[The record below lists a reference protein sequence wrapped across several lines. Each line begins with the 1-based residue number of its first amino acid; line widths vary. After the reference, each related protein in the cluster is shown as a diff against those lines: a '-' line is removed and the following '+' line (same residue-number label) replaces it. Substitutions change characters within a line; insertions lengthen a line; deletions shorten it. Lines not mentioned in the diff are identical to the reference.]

1 MSTGGICET
10 LALGTVQLGMP
21 YGILRTEPPP
31 ESTVAELLEV
41 AWRKGIRYFDTAEA
55 YGDSEE
61 LLGTHLPARRFAD
74 ARIITKLHPH
84 ASEETGLEIERR
96 LERSLARLGRR
107 GLWALLLHRDRM
119 FERWDDGLG
128 EVLQRWRADGLIR
141 HLGVSAESFQR
152 LPAPVADDELD
163 VIQLPANVFDRRA
176 VDSGLWERAR
186 RAGKRVFVRSVYFQG
201 MALADAAE
209 VRARAPD
216 AAEMIEAYARFCELH
231 GLDRRRFAVDY
242 VRNRLPGAVLVI
254 GAETAQQVRENC
266 ELVAAPAC
274 DPALCDAW
282 DQAWRAPDESQ
293 VDLPRLSARFASRG
307 A

>member
-1 MSTGGICET
+1 
-10 LALGTVQLGMP
+10 MP

-31 ESTVAELLEV
+31 KSAVAELLEA
-41 AWRKGIRYFDTAEA
+41 AWHEGIRYFDTAEA
-55 YGDSEE
+55 YGDSEQ
-61 LLGTHLPARRFAD
+61 LLSTHLPSRQFAD
-74 ARIITKLHPH
+74 ARIITKLHPD
-84 ASEETGLEIERR
+84 ASGETALEIERR
-96 LERSLARLGRR
+96 LERSRARLGRR
-107 GLWALLLHRDRM
+107 SLWGLLLHRDRM
-119 FERWDDGLG
+119 LDRWDDGLG
-128 EVLQRWRADGLIR
+128 EVLRRWRADGLIR

-152 LPAPVADDELD
+152 LPALLAVDELD

-186 RAGKRVFVRSVYFQG
+186 QAGKQVFLRSVYFQG
-201 MALADAAE
+201 MALADAGE
-209 VRARAPD
+209 MRARAPG
-216 AAEMIEAYARFCELH
+216 AAEMVEAYARFCELH

-266 ELVAAPAC
+266 GLVAAPAC

-282 DQAWRAPDESQ
+282 DQEWRAPDESQ

>member
-1 MSTGGICET
+1 MYRLARRSVVAARDIPEGTSIEREMLTTKRPGFGVAPKYIDVLVGRRAGSTSSSTTSSPGTWCEQHGGICET

-31 ESTVAELLEV
+31 ESDVAELLEA
-41 AWRKGIRYFDTAEA
+41 AWHEGIRYFDTAEA

-84 ASEETGLEIERR
+84 ASEETGHEIERR

-119 FERWDDGLG
+119 LERWDDGLG

-152 LPAPVADDELD
+152 LPA
-163 VIQLPANVFDRRA
+163 R
-176 VDSGLWERAR
+176 
-186 RAGKRVFVRSVYFQG
+186 
-201 MALADAAE
+201 
-209 VRARAPD
+209 
-216 AAEMIEAYARFCELH
+216 
-231 GLDRRRFAVDY
+231 
-242 VRNRLPGAVLVI
+242 
-254 GAETAQQVRENC
+254 
-266 ELVAAPAC
+266 
-274 DPALCDAW
+274 
-282 DQAWRAPDESQ
+282 WRTMS
-293 VDLPRLSARFASRG
+293 SR
-307 A
+307 